1 MEENSEVINGSQV
14 LWCFGVPT
22 NLLVEDPTNSIIL
35 IVFNTLTSVTAL
47 LDNFMVLITLWRTPS
62 LHSPSNTLLCGLA
75 LSGLCIGFLSG
86 PINVGFNIMRLRNS
100 VHLKSC
106 ALMNTIIL
114 FTTYLT
120 PITLCT
126 LTAMSIDRYLALH
139 LHLRYEQVV
148 TERKTTGLLI
158 LVWFFSGLYP
168 LISSLDEKPATS
180 SLIAST
186 IAICL
191 LAVSFTWIKIYQVV
205 RRHQA
210 QIQDQMNAQAQQFNM
225 AKFKKSAVNALFILL
240 LHLVCFLPLLV
251 AKIALAVRVNR
262 LNVRILNFTYIL
274 VFLNSSLN
282 PLVYCWRQRDL
293 RAAVKETVKKLCCC
307 RKR

>member
-22 NLLVEDPTNSIIL
+22 NLLVEDPTNSIIP

-47 LDNFMVLITLWRTPS
+47 LGNFMVLITLWRTPS
-62 LHSPSNTLLCGLA
+62 LHSPSNTLLFGLA
-75 LSGLCIGFLSG
+75 LSDLCIGFLSG
-86 PINVGFNIMRLRNS
+86 PINAGFNIMHLRNS

-106 ALMNTIIL
+106 A
-114 FTTYLT
+114 

-168 LISSLDEKPATS
+168 LISSLDEKPVTS

-251 AKIALAVRVNR
+251 AKIALAVRVNL